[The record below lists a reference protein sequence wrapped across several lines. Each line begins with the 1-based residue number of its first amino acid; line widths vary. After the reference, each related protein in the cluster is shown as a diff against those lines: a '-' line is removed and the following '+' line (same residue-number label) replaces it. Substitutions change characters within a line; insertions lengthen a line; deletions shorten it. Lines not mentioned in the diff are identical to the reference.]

1 MSHVFAFY
9 NSINQLLIA
18 KLGDT
23 GGTQTILLMKK
34 FKFIAFLLF
43 ATMLSVN
50 LTSCGDDEPG
60 GSQSITEKLSGEWF
74 LVNME
79 YNYSDGSSYHFKWDY
94 NNQTADGY
102 CEEDDDSYPAEKLV
116 ISYGEVS
123 GFRFEEKSYERGSW
137 GEEESYYVSLEDV
150 TNGTYVNEDGM
161 TTNIKLSK
169 DVLEITETELE
180 YDGESVYKRTYR
192 RIKTETEKPV
202 VNASGKETFTIGSV
216 SFNMVKVKGGTFKM
230 GSNDSEAL
238 DREKPVHSVTLSDY
252 YIGETEVTQE
262 LWEVVMGTNTSYYSG
277 STKPVEMVSWDD
289 CQKFIN
295 KLNDLTGLEFRLPT
309 EAEWEYAARG
319 GNKSKGYK
327 YAGSNTIDE
336 VAWYYDN
343 LSSSTHPVGTKSPN
357 ELGIYDMSGNVWE
370 WCSDWYAIYT
380 SVSQTNPTGP
390 STGSF
395 RVFRGGGWNS
405 SAQFCRVAHRGYGTP
420 DIRNSNLGFRLVC
433 SRL

>member
-1 MSHVFAFY
+1 
-9 NSINQLLIA
+9 
-18 KLGDT
+18 
-23 GGTQTILLMKK
+23 MKK

-74 LVNME
+74 LVNQE

-202 VNASGKETFTIGSV
+202 VNASGKETITIGSV
-216 SFNMVKVKGGTFKM
+216 SFNMVKVKGSTFKM
-230 GSNDSEAL
+230 GSNDSEAS
-238 DREKPVHSVTLSDY
+238 DDEKPVHSVTLSDY

-262 LWEVVMGTNTSYYSG
+262 LWRVVMGTNPSYFSG
-277 STKPVEMVSWDD
+277 SNKPVENVSWDD

-327 YAGSNTIDE
+327 YAGSNTISE
-336 VAWYYDN
+336 VAWYNDN
-343 LSSSTHPVGTKSPN
+343 ACDGVGKNSPAYGTHPVGTKSPN
-357 ELGIYDMSGNVWE
+357 ELGIYDMSGNVYE

-390 STGSF
+390 STGYG
-395 RVFRGGGWNS
+395 RVRRGGSWRND
-405 SAQFCRVAHRGYGTP
+405 AQDCRVSGRYDSNP
-420 DIRNSNLGFRLVC
+420 DYRFSNCGFRLAL
-433 SRL
+433 RP